1 MKKILIGIVLGFSV
15 SLSQAQIAKNAL
27 GLRLGG
33 GNGFGTEISYQ
44 HGLGNVNRL
53 EFDLGLHSGSDYQAW
68 GLAGLYQ
75 WVWNIDKGFN
85 WYLGAGGLIG
95 SWNYDNSYEG
105 PNSGGGFLAVAG
117 DIGIEYSFP
126 VGIQL
131 SLDARPAI
139 NLLNNGESFN
149 TNVGFGIRY
158 RFK

>member
-1 MKKILIGIVLGFSV
+1 MKRLLIGFILVVSV
-15 SLSQAQIAKNAL
+15 NLSKAQVAKNAL

-33 GNGFGTEISYQ
+33 GNGYGTEISYQ
-44 HGLGNVNRL
+44 HGLGNINRL
-53 EFDLGLHSGSDYQAW
+53 EFDLGLHSGSHYQAW

-75 WVWNIDKGFN
+75 WVWNIDQGLDWFV
-85 WYLGAGGLIG
+85 GAGGLIG
-95 SWNYDNSYEG
+95 SWNYDNSYAG
-105 PNSGGGFLAVAG
+105 SNSGGAFLAAAG

-131 SLDARPAI
+131 SLDARPAL

-158 RFK
+158 KFK